1 MTGVI
6 EIVQLKLGTQVDT
19 HVFHDLLTTGSTR
32 NVNVIILVELSSPD
46 SIDNKRQLSKIN

>member
-1 MTGVI
+1 MI

-32 NVNVIILVELSSPD
+32 NANVMILVELSTTD
-46 SIDNKRQLSKIN
+46 SIDNKR